1 MAFLGGLRLAIHRRG
16 AWIPTIRFERP
27 AGGCERPSGP
37 RWLGTTLGGQSDG
50 VKVAAYS
57 RRPGSLLPSVSTSGN
72 VGISS
77 VWRSVSTIVA
87 PVPRTRCQ
95 QPRMCDLGHTTVE
108 LGPWQCR
115 WTYQTAHRS
124 GARMDDR
131 APPRWP
137 VCPSG
142 GTPGDASNA
151 SADSQKTSDT
161 GDYLAETLTFTV
173 DSDGSRTSGGW
184 KWIEQQ
190 GF

>member
-87 PVPRTRCQ
+87 PVPRSRCQ
-95 QPRMCDLGHTTVE
+95 QPRECVIWGTLPSNWGRGSAAGPTKPLIGLVPEWMIGLRHAGRSVLAGERPATPPMPRRTVRRRAILATT
-108 LGPWQCR
+108 L
-115 WTYQTAHRS
+115 
-124 GARMDDR
+124 
-131 APPRWP
+131 PR
-137 VCPSG
+137 
-142 GTPGDASNA
+142 
-151 SADSQKTSDT
+151 
-161 GDYLAETLTFTV
+161 
-173 DSDGSRTSGGW
+173 R
-184 KWIEQQ
+184 
-190 GF
+190 